1 MLTINKA
8 NFEDRDIYIKL
19 ASKLY
24 CSDAVDH
31 SIDSSNFKK
40 TFDYLHENNTYG
52 QIYIIKFNEEIV
64 GYTLIS
70 KTFSQEVAGMVLLI
84 EEIFI
89 IDKYRDLGIGKGVF
103 EYLENEYNGYKR
115 IRLELTNSNI
125 KAKKLYENLGF
136 SCLEYIQMIKD
147 KI

>member
-84 EEIFI
+84 EEIYI
-89 IDKYRDLGIGKGVF
+89 IDKYRGLGIGRSVF
-103 EYLENEYNGYKR
+103 EYLENEYSGYNR
-115 IRLELTNSNI
+115 IRLELTNSN
-125 KAKKLYENLGF
+125 KRAKKLYENLGF
-136 SCLEYIQMIKD
+136 TRLEYIQMIKD
-147 KI
+147 NI